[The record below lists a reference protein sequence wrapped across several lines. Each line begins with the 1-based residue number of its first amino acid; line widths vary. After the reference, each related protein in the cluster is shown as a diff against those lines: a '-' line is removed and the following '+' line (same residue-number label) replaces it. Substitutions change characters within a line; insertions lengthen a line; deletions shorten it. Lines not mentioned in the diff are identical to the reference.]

1 LYFYSVTNLPD
12 LKTKISLIILI
23 IYSTTLLAQKDKFWL
38 YGKLKDSSSV
48 VKNANI
54 VNLKTNIGT
63 FSNDFGDYKIIVS
76 VGDTLQFSSVQH
88 KTIYRVINNFVYRS
102 EVLDVFMISSTYELD
117 EVVLKRNDL
126 DGFLSLD
133 LKKTPEDRR
142 AEALKKTMN
151 FSGVNMNIIYNGD
164 YIDQRVRPPM
174 NNVDPIAMFAG
185 AGGGVSIPFKYSEK
199 LWALRRDINFRQ
211 KFPKMLLSEFGET
224 FFENDLKIPT
234 EKYYSFLEYCNPL
247 GIENLFKENRKI
259 ELINVLK
266 KESITYLLLINKKEN

>member
-1 LYFYSVTNLPD
+1 M
-12 LKTKISLIILI
+12 KTKLFLIYLIISSTSLI
-23 IYSTTLLAQKDKFWL
+23 AQKNKFWL
-38 YGKLKDSSSV
+38 YGKLKDSV
-48 VKNANI
+48 GIVKNANI
-54 VNLKTNIGT
+54 INLKTNKGT
-63 FSNDFGDYKIIVS
+63 FSNDFGDYKIVVS

-88 KTIYRVINNFVYRS
+88 KTIYRIVNDFIYRS
-102 EVLDVFMISSTYELD
+102 EVLDVFMISSRYELD

-151 FSGVNMNIIYNGD
+151 FSNVNMKVIYNGD

-185 AGGGVSIPFKYSEK
+185 AGGGVVIPFKYSER
-199 LWALRRDINFRQ
+199 LWALRRDVEFRNNF
-211 KFPKMLLSEFGET
+211 PNMLLSEFGET
-224 FFENDLKIPT
+224 FFKNDLKIPM
-234 EKYYSFLEYCNPL
+234 KKLYNFLEYCNPL
-247 GIENLFKENRKI
+247 GIEDLYKQNRKI

-266 KESITYLLLINKKEN
+266 NESSTYLLLINDKEK

>member
-1 LYFYSVTNLPD
+1 M
-12 LKTKISLIILI
+12 KKIIFLIILI
-23 IYSTTLLAQKDKFWL
+23 INTNSLLAQKNKFWL

-54 VNLKTNIGT
+54 INLKTNKGT
-63 FSNDFGDYKIIVS
+63 FSNDFGDYKIVVS

-88 KTIYRVINNFVYRS
+88 KTIYRIVNDFVYRS
-102 EVLDVFMISSTYELD
+102 EVLDVFMISSRYELD

-151 FSGVNMNIIYNGD
+151 FSNVNMKVIYNGD

-185 AGGGVSIPFKYSEK
+185 AGGGVVIPFKYSER
-199 LWALRRDINFRQ
+199 LWALRRDVEFRNNF
-211 KFPKMLLSEFGET
+211 PNMLLSEFGET
-224 FFENDLKIPT
+224 FFKNVLKIPM
-234 EKYYSFLEYCNPL
+234 KKLYNFLEYCNPL
-247 GIENLFKENRKI
+247 GIEDLYKQNRKI

-266 KESITYLLLINKKEN
+266 KESSTYLLLVNNKEK